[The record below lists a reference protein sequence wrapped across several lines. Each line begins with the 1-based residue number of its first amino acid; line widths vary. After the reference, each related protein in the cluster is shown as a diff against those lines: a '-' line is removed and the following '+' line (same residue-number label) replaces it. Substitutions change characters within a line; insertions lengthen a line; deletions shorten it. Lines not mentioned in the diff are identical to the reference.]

1 MEEILKEILG
11 ELKTLNQRVGKLEE
25 GQGKLGE
32 GQTRLEESQRRLEEG
47 HRRLEEGHRRL
58 EEGHRRLEEGHRR
71 LEENQARLES
81 KVDRLELRM
90 ENEVIDKIRALF
102 DGWQEHEEKF
112 IDVAEKIDLLNLKF
126 DRLETKLNQV
136 AIVQKDHSEIL
147 DLLAARSIR
156 QEADIQTLKR
166 AK

>member
-32 GQTRLEESQRRLEEG
+32 GQTRLEESQ
-47 HRRLEEGHRRL
+47 RRLEEGHRRL

>member
-47 HRRLEEGHRRL
+47 HRRLEES
-58 EEGHRRLEEGHRR
+58 
-71 LEENQARLES
+71 QARLES